1 MASFII
7 LSALL
12 YGLVRVISHPV
23 SDWETAL
30 RWAARRPAL
39 APVPMKIKILEPTV
53 EEVVAVAKPRRTRAK
68 AKVAA

>member
-39 APVPMKIKILEPTV
+39 APMMILEPTV